1 MMLSSEL
8 KNTTYN
14 KWRREDTWYAE
25 KWQCIAEKIFLVFG
39 AVAATKAPD
48 TPKKGLDRHIFKY
61 GSVEANQAALLMM
74 LKAFT
79 HLLCIFLLPIRP

>member
-48 TPKKGLDRHIFKY
+48 TPKKGL
-61 GSVEANQAALLMM
+61 
-74 LKAFT
+74 
-79 HLLCIFLLPIRP
+79 